1 MRILT
6 SIVMCTGL
14 VISASGIAMADD
26 GKDTYKLVCSS
37 CHETGIDGAPI
48 LEDKATWSHR
58 INQGTGTLYASTQNG
73 KCKLF
78 VQDLRK
84 DLSDEVI
91 KAAIDYMV
99 FQVRQPSPFQ
109 N

>member
-1 MRILT
+1 MKKLIA
-6 SIVMCTGL
+6 IVMCTGL
-14 VISASGIAMADD
+14 IIATSGTAVADD
-26 GKDTYKLVCSS
+26 GASTYKLVCSS
-37 CHETGIDGAPI
+37 CHEAGIDGAPI
-48 LEDKATWSHR
+48 LEDKAAWNHR
-58 INQGTGTLYASTQNG
+58 INQGTGTLYTSTQNG

-78 VQDLRK
+78 VQGLRK

-99 FQVRQPSPFQ
+99 FQAKQPSPFQ